1 MPHVLADE
9 TRIRQVFCNLIT
21 NAITHLRGTKEG
33 LVEVSAE
40 SNERGHTI
48 CVADNGI
55 GIPREEQPHIF
66 DLFFSR
72 GSNGGD
78 SSSGIGLAIVKKTI
92 EAYKGR
98 VWVESDPGHG
108 ARFYVYL
115 PETKA

>member
-1 MPHVLADE
+1 MSGSPPPAS
-9 TRIRQVFCNLIT
+9 R
-21 NAITHLRGTKEG
+21 LRY
-33 LVEVSAE
+33 
-40 SNERGHTI
+40 H
-48 CVADNGI
+48 
-55 GIPREEQPHIF
+55 IPVDQAREEQPHIF